1 MQVLSLNQFALEDI
15 KEMSLIEVAFEILKE
30 KKQAVSFQDLVKEI
44 ANVQQISAEK
54 IQHKISQFYTDL
66 NVDGRFSTTGENRWG
81 LKEWYPIEQV
91 EDEMTNPVKPKK
103 KKAKKVVLDE
113 FEDLDEDLDEFEE
126 DVVDDDILLVE
137 EDDDLL
143 DEDEEDL
150 DELLED
156 EFEIDDLDE
165 EELDEDEED
174 KDNL

>member
-1 MQVLSLNQFALEDI
+1 MQVLSLKQFALEDI

-44 ANVQQISAEK
+44 AELQQLSAEE

-81 LKEWYPIEQV
+81 LKEWYPIDQV

-143 DEDEEDL
+143 DDEEDL

-174 KDNL
+174 TDNL

>member
-1 MQVLSLNQFALEDI
+1 MQILSLNQFALEDI

-44 ANVQQISAEK
+44 ASVQQVPAEK
-54 IQHKISQFYTDL
+54 VQHKLSQFYTDL
-66 NVDGRFSTTGENRWG
+66 NVDGRFSTIGENRWG
-81 LKEWYPIEQV
+81 LKEWYPIDQV

-143 DEDEEDL
+143 EEDEEDL

-165 EELDEDEED
+165 EDLDEDEED

>member
-1 MQVLSLNQFALEDI
+1 MLSLKQLALEDI

-44 ANVQQISAEK
+44 AELQHLSTEE

-81 LKEWYPIEQV
+81 LKEWYPIDQV

-113 FEDLDEDLDEFEE
+113 FEDLDEEDLDEFEE

-143 DEDEEDL
+143 DDDEEDL

-174 KDNL
+174 TDNL